1 MSCLQPKQKIGIS
14 TLPPD
19 PHPHP
24 PNCWEVVQ
32 VWTGQKRMFRGYPKK
47 GTCITA
53 FIFHIYYTWN
63 HFMPSWM
70 MKVSLKSP
78 HRSCPKHR
86 FVSGSFDDN
95 FVYFQDYKIKDK
107 TAALMIMRE
116 EREQSHR
123 EEMTEEFKLYILFFI
138 SSTVPVLSRKNRSEH
153 SMLLKR
159 PSMTISS
166 TYST

>member
-1 MSCLQPKQKIGIS
+1 MHYC
-14 TLPPD
+14 
-19 PHPHP
+19 
-24 PNCWEVVQ
+24 
-32 VWTGQKRMFRGYPKK
+32 
-47 GTCITA
+47 
-53 FIFHIYYTWN
+53 FHIS
-63 HFMPSWM
+63 HLLHLKPFHAFLDDESFF
-70 MKVSLKSP
+70 KVPTQKL
-78 HRSCPKHR
+78 PKTYR